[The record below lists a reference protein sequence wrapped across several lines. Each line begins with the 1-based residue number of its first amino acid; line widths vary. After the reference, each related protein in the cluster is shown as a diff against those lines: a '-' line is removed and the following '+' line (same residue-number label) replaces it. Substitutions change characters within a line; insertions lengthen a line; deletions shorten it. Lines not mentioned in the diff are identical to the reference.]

1 MASILTGAKRVLL
14 WDYPRAGWQYDV
26 IVALIL
32 TFIFLTPRA
41 WFRDQP
47 KASSVVML
55 PSAKGTNVFWLEPEL
70 LSGISEN
77 GQKAKV
83 ENLLRVRTGRKQNV
97 VRLEPIFD
105 AEKDVKG
112 YMAFT
117 TP

>member
-1 MASILTGAKRVLL
+1 MATILAGAKRVLL
-14 WDYPRAGWQYDV
+14 WDYPRAGWQYDI

-32 TFIFLTPRA
+32 AFIFATPRA

-55 PSAKGTNVFWLEPEL
+55 PAEKGTNVFWMEPEL
-70 LSGISEN
+70 LSGVSEYD
-77 GQKAKV
+77 QKAKV
-83 ENLLRVRTGRKQNV
+83 ENLLKAKTGKKHNV